1 MGNNQGVGHTTC
13 TVIRSKCIMRSSV
26 TDTIQRGRCRV
37 HIGPSSWGITPN
49 RGGERASLLAVIVGS
64 HPTGVSIVSS
74 QSGARLA
81 VDQSASRGRVWQPEC
96 PGSGSSSILETLT
109 ARFCGAAIAS
119 SQTAFSSQPNCQRAL
134 YRISCVPTLQPAPK
148 IGAMHPTEYH
158 WPIRVPA
165 FVITSTLRHTLCK
178 SHPDTG
184 AYSRREALIET
195 SIPLPVLRMQA
206 QNSSC
211 FETIFLLR

>member
-13 TVIRSKCIMRSSV
+13 TVFRSKCIMRSSV

-49 RGGERASLLAVIVGS
+49 RGGGRASLLAVIVGS

-81 VDQSASRGRVWQPEC
+81 VDQSASRGRVWQPGG
-96 PGSGSSSILETLT
+96 PGSGSSSNLETLT

-134 YRISCVPTLQPAPK
+134 YQLRTHPPPARTSTPK
-148 IGAMHPTEYH
+148 IGAMHPTEYE

-165 FVITSTLRHTLCK
+165 FVMTSTLRHTLCK

-184 AYSRREALIET
+184 AYSSRR
-195 SIPLPVLRMQA
+195 P
-206 QNSSC
+206 
-211 FETIFLLR
+211 